1 MKIDVIVIRH
11 GSAGAPHFLASI
23 LDASIV
29 NAGDGSH
36 EHPTQGLLDM
46 FTLREKLGGIEG
58 KRVTII
64 GDIAHSRVARSNIF
78 GLVTL
83 GAHVTVCGPPT
94 MIPPRIEELGV
105 RVETDLNRAIGEAD
119 AVNVLRIQL
128 ERQKVNLFPS
138 LAEYAV
144 VYGINRERL
153 AAMKPGSIVM
163 HPGPINRGVE
173 ITQEVADG
181 DRAVILEQVTNG
193 VAIRMA
199 VLYLLCEGGQKDK
212 SPFIEDVVGEKS
224 DSRVN

>member
-1 MKIDVIVIRH
+1 
-11 GSAGAPHFLASI
+11 
-23 LDASIV
+23 
-29 NAGDGSH
+29 
-36 EHPTQGLLDM
+36 M

-105 RVETDLNRAIGEAD
+105 RVETDLGRAIGEAD

-193 VAIRMA
+193 VAVRMA
-199 VLYLLCEGGQKDK
+199 VLYLLCEGGPKDK
-212 SPFIEDVVGEKS
+212 SPSIEDVVGEKS

>member
-1 MKIDVIVIRH
+1 
-11 GSAGAPHFLASI
+11 
-23 LDASIV
+23 
-29 NAGDGSH
+29 
-36 EHPTQGLLDM
+36 
-46 FTLREKLGGIEG
+46 
-58 KRVTII
+58 
-64 GDIAHSRVARSNIF
+64 
-78 GLVTL
+78 
-83 GAHVTVCGPPT
+83 

-105 RVETDLNRAIGEAD
+105 RVETDLGRAIGEAD

-193 VAIRMA
+193 VAVRMA
-199 VLYLLCEGGQKDK
+199 VLYLLCEGGPKDK
-212 SPFIEDVVGEKS
+212 SPSIEDVVGEKS

>member
-1 MKIDVIVIRH
+1 
-11 GSAGAPHFLASI
+11 
-23 LDASIV
+23 
-29 NAGDGSH
+29 
-36 EHPTQGLLDM
+36 
-46 FTLREKLGGIEG
+46 
-58 KRVTII
+58 VTII

-83 GAHVTVCGPPT
+83 GARVTVCGPPT
-94 MIPPRIEELGV
+94 MIPPRLEELGV
-105 RVETDLNRAIGEAD
+105 TVHTDLERAIEDAD

-153 AAMKPGSIVM
+153 AAMKPDCIIM

-173 ITQEVADG
+173 ITQDVADG

-193 VAIRMA
+193 VAVRMA
-199 VLYLLCEGGQKDK
+199 VLYLICGEAQKETEIGRAGGRRKK
-212 SPFIEDVVGEKS
+212 
-224 DSRVN
+224 SRVESELAGGKTA